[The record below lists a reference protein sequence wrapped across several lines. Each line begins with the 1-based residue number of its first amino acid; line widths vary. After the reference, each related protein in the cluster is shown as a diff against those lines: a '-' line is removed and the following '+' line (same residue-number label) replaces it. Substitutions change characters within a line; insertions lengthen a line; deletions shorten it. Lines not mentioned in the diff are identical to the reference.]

1 MDSLTGIIVQFA
13 GIFLITLLSVFLK
26 RSLKSTALNYWSAGW
41 GVLSLALLSLICGA
55 AMPQYSAFFYF
66 GYFFCEYV
74 FCFFLIAGCRNYVL
88 NLRISKRFSLWLLC
102 GALVAG
108 ALAATGKDIDK
119 YFFLHA
125 LALSVLFMSA
135 FYVLKYVKRSRQKSF
150 GLQVFRA
157 GLLLLT
163 LDTLHYFV
171 ISGLRQTPYAIPL
184 PEAYFT
190 FNSLIDLVVEVVLG
204 FGMIIVLLEKVIQ
217 EGEKTNRKLQD
228 AHFQLEQLA
237 QTDPLTTA
245 FNRHAFYSF
254 IQKQHADKSIRGCVC
269 VLDIDSLKPINDIY
283 GHSVGDL
290 AIRAVATEIRALI
303 RADDL
308 LFRWGGDEFF
318 VIMVGMNLEL
328 ADLRFA
334 TLETSLMNL
343 KFHSLEE
350 KISVGVSY
358 GIAEFSH
365 ASELETAI
373 THADAEMYKQKT
385 EHKKSEDAGV
395 PLYGGGVIKV
405 PDEMRPRA

>member
-26 RSLKSTALNYWSAGW
+26 RSLKSVTLNYWSLAW
-41 GVLSLALLSLICGA
+41 GSLSVSLLSLLW
-55 AMPQYSAFFYF
+55 AFAWSDSSNIFF
-66 GYFFCEYV
+66 FVYFFCEYL
-74 FCFFLIAGCRNYVL
+74 FCFFLIAGCRNYTL
-88 NLRISKRFSLWLLC
+88 NYEITARSALWLLP
-102 GALVAG
+102 AA
-108 ALAATGKDIDK
+108 ALALALTLMGRDINN

-125 LALSVLFMSA
+125 LALSVSFIAA
-135 FYVLKYVKRSRQKSF
+135 FYVLKFAKKSRRKSF

-163 LDTLHYFV
+163 IDFLHYFV
-171 ISGLRQTPYAIPL
+171 LFGLRRTQYAVPIPEVYL
-184 PEAYFT
+184 TY
-190 FNSLIDLVVEVVLG
+190 NSLIDLVIEVLLG

-254 IQKQHADKSIRGCVC
+254 IQKQNEKKSIRGCVC
-269 VLDIDSLKPINDIY
+269 VLDIDSLKPINDLY
-283 GHSVGDL
+283 GHNTGDL
-290 AIRAVATEIRALI
+290 AIRAVASEIRALI

-343 KFHSLEE
+343 TFHGLEE

-358 GIAEFSH
+358 GIAEFKH
-365 ASELETAI
+365 ANELENSIAR
-373 THADAEMYKQKT
+373 ADAEMYKQKT
-385 EHKKSEDAGV
+385 AHKQAEEAGV
-395 PLYGGGVIKV
+395 PVYAGTVKV
-405 PDEMRPRA
+405 SNDAQPRA

>member
-1 MDSLTGIIVQFA
+1 MDSLTGIVVQFA

-26 RSLKSTALNYWSAGW
+26 RSLKSTALNYWAMAW
-41 GVLSLALLSLICGA
+41 GALSLSLLCLMWGFTLA
-55 AMPQYSAFFYF
+55 EYSHFFFF
-66 GYFFCEYV
+66 GYLFGEYIFCL
-74 FCFFLIAGCRNYVL
+74 FLVAGCLNYTSDY
-88 NLRISKRFSLWLLC
+88 RITKRFLLWLLP
-102 GALVAG
+102 AA
-108 ALAATGKDIDK
+108 ALAAVLASSNKDINN

-125 LALSVLFMSA
+125 LVLSLSFVTGFFALRPRKKSH
-135 FYVLKYVKRSRQKSF
+135 RSF

-163 LDTLHYFV
+163 LDFLHYFV
-171 ISGLRQTPYAIPL
+171 IFGLRRTNYALPF
-184 PEAYFT
+184 PEAYLT
-190 FNSLIDLVVEVVLG
+190 YNSMIDLVVEVLLG
-204 FGMIIVLLEKVIQ
+204 FGMIIVLLEKVIR

-254 IQKQHADKSIRGCVC
+254 IQKQNDKKTIRGCVC

-283 GHSVGDL
+283 GHAVGDL
-290 AIRAVATEIRALI
+290 AIRAVASEVRSLI

-334 TLETSLMNL
+334 TLESSLMNL
-343 KFHSLEE
+343 PFHGLEE
-350 KISVGVSY
+350 KITVGVSY
-358 GIAEFSH
+358 GIAEFKH
-365 ASELETAI
+365 AGELENAI
-373 THADAEMYKQKT
+373 TTADAEMYKQKT
-385 EHKKSEDAGV
+385 AHKQAEESGI
-395 PLYGGGVIKV
+395 PLYGGNAGKV
-405 PDEMRPRA
+405 AGDIRA